1 MVLMILF
8 AGQESRHRCR
18 EWTCGHDWGRREWD
32 DLSSTEIYTLPCVN
46 WIASRKLLYN
56 TGNSACA
63 L

>member
-46 WIASRKLLYN
+46 WIASMGASRLQV
-56 TGNSACA
+56 TGDPP
-63 L
+63 